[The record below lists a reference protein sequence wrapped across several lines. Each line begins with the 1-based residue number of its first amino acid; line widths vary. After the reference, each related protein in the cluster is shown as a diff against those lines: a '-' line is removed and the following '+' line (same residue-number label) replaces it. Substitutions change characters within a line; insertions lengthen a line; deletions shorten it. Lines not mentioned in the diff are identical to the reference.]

1 MPTTKQAPKKPDTA
15 PPSRIAALG
24 YAAPSATSPFAP
36 FRFERRQPG
45 PSDVQIEIQ
54 YCGVCHSDLHTARGE
69 WGGTVYPV
77 VPGVSGVALSSPQFE
92 AITVRVGQQ
101 DGSYRLL
108 HIAAPGAGSG
118 DGASFYVKSLKLN
131 GTSWPAAWLPLEHI
145 AKGGKLT
152 YAMTAD
158 ASAATW
164 GADASAM
171 PSFPRAAGAQ

>member
-1 MPTTKQAPKKPDTA
+1 SHTQRVLHASLANAFGPGAAGLPGNDDLGA
-15 PPSRIAALG
+15 LSGWYVWAALG
-24 YAAPSATSPFAP
+24 
-36 FRFERRQPG
+36 
-45 PSDVQIEIQ
+45 
-54 YCGVCHSDLHTARGE
+54 L
-69 WGGTVYPV
+69 YPV

-118 DGASFYVKSLKLN
+118 DSASFYVKSLKLN

-164 GADASAM
+164 GADASTM